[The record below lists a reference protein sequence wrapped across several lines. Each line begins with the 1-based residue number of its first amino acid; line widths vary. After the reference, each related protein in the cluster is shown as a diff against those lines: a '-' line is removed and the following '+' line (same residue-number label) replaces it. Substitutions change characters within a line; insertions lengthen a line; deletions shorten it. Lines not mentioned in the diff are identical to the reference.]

1 MKKLQILV
9 TIAFIIS
16 IMSFSSFALPD
27 AGTQPENKIEKSN
40 SNCDKCH
47 KDPLKRLEERKGK
60 IQQDLKDGKITKEKA
75 DELSS
80 KIDQRIA
87 KINEF
92 NSLTLPEKKEHLS
105 KKFNSY
111 IEKQVKDGRIT
122 QEEGSNML
130 SDFNKQLENWD
141 GKEPPKFIHKM
152 KKGKE

>member
-9 TIAFIIS
+9 TIAFVIS
-16 IMSFSSFALPD
+16 IMSFSSFALPE
-27 AGTQPENKIEKSN
+27 AGSHTENNVEKN
-40 SNCDKCH
+40 NTNCDKCH
-47 KDPLKRLEERKGK
+47 KDPLKRLEERKEK

-92 NSLTLPEKKEHLS
+92 NSLTLPEKKQHLT

-122 QEEGSNML
+122 KEEGENML
-130 SDFNKQLENWD
+130 SDFSKQLENWD
-141 GKEPPKFIHKM
+141 GKEPPKLIHKM
-152 KKGKE
+152 KKEKE